1 MSGKR
6 DGRVNLPPVN
16 GVGDRLR
23 IDVHEVPGDGDTLAK
38 DVLCGLSA
46 QPKYLPSKYFYDDR
60 GSRLFARICDLPEYY
75 PTRTE
80 DRLLRNVAKQVI
92 ALARPSHLVELGSG
106 DARKTRALLDAL
118 GASGTRATYVPLD
131 VSEAMLRRTAL
142 ALLEEYPWLRVHGI
156 VGDYDH
162 HLERIPEGRRRLVL
176 FLGSTLGNLDARAT
190 AIFLRRMAAQ
200 LRRGD
205 HFLLGTDLVKPTPV
219 LEAAYNDAAG
229 VTAAFNRNMLA
240 VVNRELGADFELDA
254 FEHVAFWNERA
265 SRIEMHLRAVRSL
278 AVRVKALGRTF
289 RFRKGET
296 VRTEISRKYTRNAV
310 ADALSAAGLR
320 LLRWLPSEDG
330 YFALSISTLGGQA

>member
-1 MSGKR
+1 MSARGN
-6 DGRVNLPPVN
+6 GGPALLPSN
-16 GVGDRLR
+16 GIGNRLR
-23 IDVHEVPGDGDTLAK
+23 IDVHEVPGDGNTLAT
-38 DVLCGLSA
+38 DVLRGLSA

-106 DARKTRALLDAL
+106 DARKTRILLDVLA
-118 GASGTRATYVPLD
+118 ANGTRATYVPLD

-162 HLERIPEGRRRLVL
+162 HLGRIPEGRRRLVL
-176 FLGSTLGNLDARAT
+176 FLGSTLGNLNAQAT
-190 AIFLRRMAAQ
+190 AIFLRRVAAH

-205 HFLLGTDLVKPTPV
+205 HFLLGTDLVKPAPV

-229 VTAAFNRNMLA
+229 VTAAFNRNVLA
-240 VVNRELGADFELDA
+240 VVNRELDADFELDA
-254 FEHVAFWNERA
+254 FEHLAFWNERA
-265 SRIEMHLRAVRSL
+265 SRVEMHLRAARSL
-278 AVRVKALGRTF
+278 AVRVKGLGRTF

-296 VRTEISRKYTRNAV
+296 IQTEISRKYTRNAV
-310 ADALSAAGLR
+310 SDALSTAGLR
-320 LLRWLPSEDG
+320 LQRWLPSEDG
-330 YFALSISTLGGQA
+330 YFALSISTLRGQA